1 MLCQLSYRGLLG
13 VRGHVGAERV
23 MTLAYRRA
31 QAQPDRSPAGGRVDV
46 AMGQDGRTPTKPEE
60 GTVLIR
66 YVVVLGLGY
75 VLGTR
80 AGRRRYEQ
88 IVGTYRALTG
98 SPAAKSMIEAGRRK
112 VADRVSP
119 DARMVTLTE
128 IDDATSVVER
138 EQSQS

>member
-1 MLCQLSYRGLLG
+1 MDG
-13 VRGHVGAERV
+13 
-23 MTLAYRRA
+23 
-31 QAQPDRSPAGGRVDV
+31 QAS
-46 AMGQDGRTPTKPEE
+46 TSE
-60 GTVLIR
+60 GTALIR

-75 VLGTR
+75 VLGAK

-98 SPAAKSMIEAGRRK
+98 SPAAKSVIEAGRRK

-128 IDDATSVVER
+128 IDDATSVVEPQR
-138 EQSQS
+138 PQSAP